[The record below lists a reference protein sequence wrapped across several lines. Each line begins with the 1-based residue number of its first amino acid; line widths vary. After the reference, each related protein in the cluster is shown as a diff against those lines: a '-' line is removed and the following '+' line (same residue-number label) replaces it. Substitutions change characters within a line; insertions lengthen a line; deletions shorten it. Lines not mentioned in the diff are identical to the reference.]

1 MEPAD
6 SCNTLSNRP
15 QGGRTEAEK
24 LATLLFLWRT
34 EIEKDFVMVVI
45 FPQLGENLI
54 YHHIFF
60 QNFLPFFLLVSK
72 FKFIFAAGL

>member
-15 QGGRTEAEK
+15 QRGRTEAEK
-24 LATLLFLWRT
+24 LATLLFFQRA
-34 EIEKDFVMVVI
+34 EIEKDFVMAVI

-54 YHHIFF
+54 YPTIFF
-60 QNFLPFFLLVSK
+60 SKLSPDFLAC
-72 FKFIFAAGL
+72 FK